1 MLRVLERRLIRRTL
15 AGDRDAAESLIR
27 AYQGSLHAY
36 ITRVSGRRDLAEDV
50 VQEAF
55 VRALTNL
62 DQYDPKWRFTTWLF
76 AIARR
81 IYLNQVEKKQPR
93 GGEDGTQL
101 AGSSSPAVELAWT
114 ESHGLVRSRLE
125 RALLH
130 LNGTQREVVVLFHQH
145 DWPIRLIARHLE
157 IPEGTVKSHLFRGRA
172 RLRELLSSE
181 EGLGELRMVLRE
193 ARV

>member
-15 AGDRDAAESLIR
+15 AGDRDAAEALIR
-27 AYQGSLHAY
+27 AYQGSLFAY
-36 ITRVSGRRDLAEDV
+36 ITRVSGRRDVAEDV

-62 DQYDPKWRFTTWLF
+62 EQYDPKWRFTTWLF

-81 IYLNQVEKKQPR
+81 IYLNQLEKKQPWS
-93 GGEDGTQL
+93 GEDGTQI
-101 AGSSSPAVELAWT
+101 AGSSSPAVELSWK

-125 RALLH
+125 RALLQLH
-130 LNGTQREVVVLFHQH
+130 EVQREVVVLFHQH
-145 DWPIRLIARHLE
+145 DWPIGLIARHLE
-157 IPEGTVKSHLFRGRA
+157 IPEGTVKSHLFRGRT

-193 ARV
+193 ARA